1 MAHPR
6 GSSPITEPCL
16 NPTFPPPCPHRI
28 PTVPPP
34 YPNYDLE
41 CAIVAQLGVSRTLES
56 SWKADGGRLDAA
68 RLQTKR
74 CGLTGAF
81 AHACFWSNA
90 WHLPADVGQEM
101 RLRGESLRLLDDHF
115 HEGDLPRLHLQSF
128 SPGRVRFLLSRS
140 LDGRQESD
148 LFDCVEP
155 A

>member
-1 MAHPR
+1 M
-6 GSSPITEPCL
+6 
-16 NPTFPPPCPHRI
+16 
-28 PTVPPP
+28 PPP
-34 YPNYDLE
+34 YPNCDLK
-41 CAIVAQLGVSRTLES
+41 CAILAQFGLSRTLES
-56 SWKADGGRLDAA
+56 RWKATGEQVESA

-74 CGLTGAF
+74 CGLTGTF

-101 RLRGESLRLLDDHF
+101 RLRDESLRLLDDDF
-115 HEGDLPRLHLQSF
+115 HERDFPRPHLQSF

-140 LDGRQESD
+140 LDHREESD

>member
-1 MAHPR
+1 M
-6 GSSPITEPCL
+6 EPCF

-28 PTVPPP
+28 APVPPP
-34 YPNYDLE
+34 YPDYDLK
-41 CAIVAQLGVSRTLES
+41 CAILAQLAVSRTLES
-56 SWKADGGRLDAA
+56 RWKAAGERVKAA
-68 RLQTKR
+68 RLQTNR
-74 CGLTGAF
+74 CGLTATF
-81 AHACFWSNA
+81 ARACFWRNA